1 MPYSLRKVPGKHLWW
16 VVDPSG
22 KHLSHE
28 GLPRERAEAQRRAV
42 YASEH
47 QREMEGGTNVFSST
61 SPDYVAGLQQY
72 NTAKP
77 YDSIRNLELDQLTLR
92 DISHKLEDG
101 AKTSS
106 GAVGFYKELGALGA
120 RVLADDVYDYEGVLA
135 AKNNIPMRASY
146 GNEKAE
152 HLKAQDFTANQI
164 LFQKPLDRAINNN
177 ILNPA
182 EVTAI
187 TSRGH
192 KTIDQDELKR
202 RNEAA
207 RGLAPAPA
215 PPAPAPAPAPAMRPS
230 FSDTDAFA
238 MRNAA
243 TGPPLP
249 SVFASPQPKGFQSSA
264 TLSAGEPFG
273 TIDEAVDPETG
284 SFSPTDMA
292 AATKASLDDYS
303 AWFDASTGKRIS
315 GPPSPEVPAA
325 RSRSATP
332 DSLPPLDSP
341 SRPASP
347 PPPSPPRAPSPPPR
361 APSPPKKTPK
371 EIADEKEA
379 ADQRLLMGTN
389 RKAIEESREEINR
402 LKGTEEINQVIAD
415 KYLNDYNRVKAW
427 FDEKRAENDRL
438 AEEKI
443 PISTFF
449 IKKYSDELRPKVIT
463 EYIRRNPTD
472 SPRVAQKA
480 VEDILAG
487 KRGLEQQ
494 QSLLYYVESKAV
506 ILGRESSDPEV
517 KAKVAEADQWDKD
530 HTRLEKALENQE
542 AVNRQ
547 ADEAKARYKQVLQ
560 IILTTKARITEL
572 EKRIKEHEKEIN
584 EKYFGVKEGKGRRH
598 KHRRRH
604 GGCASCGGNDRF
616 D

>member
-22 KHLSHE
+22 KHLSHK

-47 QREMEGGTNVFSST
+47 QREMEGGTNVFTST
-61 SPDYVAGLQQY
+61 SPDYVAGLRQY
-72 NTAKP
+72 NNPNP

-92 DISHKLEDG
+92 EISHKLEES
-101 AKTSS
+101 AKTSP
-106 GAVGFYKELGALGA
+106 GAVGFYKELGSLGA
-120 RVLADDVYDYEGVLA
+120 RILADDTYDYEGVVA
-135 AKNNIPMRASY
+135 ARTNIPMRAEY
-146 GNEKAE
+146 GQGKVK
-152 HLKAQDFTANQI
+152 HLQAQDTMANKI
-164 LFQKPLDRAINNN
+164 LFQKPLERAGNTN
-177 ILNPA
+177 ILTSP
-182 EVTAI
+182 EVADI

-202 RNEAA
+202 RNKSS
-207 RGLAPAPA
+207 RGLAPAPRGP
-215 PPAPAPAPAPAMRPS
+215 PPAPAPAPAPAMRPA
-230 FSDTDAFA
+230 FSDTDSFA

-249 SVFASPQPKGFQSSA
+249 SVFASPPPKGWKSSA

-284 SFSPTDMA
+284 AFSPTDMA

-303 AWFDASTGKRIS
+303 HWFDASTGKRIS
-315 GPPSPEVPAA
+315 EPPSPEVPAA
-325 RSRSATP
+325 RSRSATL

-379 ADQRLLMGTN
+379 AEQRLLMGTTL
-389 RKAIEESREEINR
+389 KAIEETREELNR
-402 LKGTEEINQVIAD
+402 LKGTEETNQIVAD
-415 KYLNDYNRVKAW
+415 GYLLDYNRYKAW

-438 AEEKI
+438 AEEKVKV
-443 PISTFF
+443 STFF
-449 IKKYSDELRPKVIT
+449 IKRYSDELRPKVII
-463 EYIRRNPTD
+463 EYMRRNPTD
-472 SPRVAQKA
+472 SARVAQKA

-494 QSLLYYVESKAV
+494 QSLLYYVEQKGV
-506 ILGRESSDPEV
+506 DLGRKSSDPEI
-517 KAKVAEADQWDKD
+517 KAKVAEADQYDED
-530 HTRLEKALENQE
+530 HTKLEKELENQE
-542 AVNRQ
+542 AIARQ
-547 ADEAKARYKQVLQ
+547 ADSAKARYKQALQ
-560 IILTTKARITEL
+560 KILTTKKQITEL
-572 EKRIKEHEKEIN
+572 EKRIKDYEKEVN

-598 KHRRRH
+598 KHRR
-604 GGCASCGGNDRF
+604 GGCESCGGNDRF